1 MERAGLARSIK
12 HTEHETMTASTLRLE
27 SCPDWADDLGDRIPP
42 SIFALADDSGDD
54 AAPNTPKGAHRILA
68 VLQSE
73 IAKPIAAAR
82 EAQLRAVIG
91 DFRKRQRD
99 ANLLVAAS
107 LMSACLL
114 TFLGFATAMSFAKP
128 QPEIENPTL
137 KRRAT
142 SVAWQ
147 RPQQETKADSLLIAA
162 GAPSSG
168 HSPLL
173 IDAALHSS
181 ADPAPQII
189 LASHGRELALAP
201 LLPRRQARYVLIRG
215 LPADAKLSAGLRNT
229 SGGWMVRNEDV
240 GTLTLAFRGAAFEPA
255 TAPASGDYPLEV
267 YLLGDEAAPQ
277 ARRNFILRVDA
288 QASDQEQIA
297 INSSSSFMELAVL
310 SMPPENISLL
320 SRADDLMDQGDVASA
335 RLLFRHLA
343 DRGVDRAAFELARTF
358 DADVLASLNVRGVS
372 GDKKEAKLW
381 YERAAG
387 IGNVAA
393 TERLKILASLAD

>member
-1 MERAGLARSIK
+1 
-12 HTEHETMTASTLRLE
+12 MTASTLRLE
-27 SCPDWADDLGDRIPP
+27 SCPDWADELGGRIPP
-42 SIFALADDSGDD
+42 SIFALADDSGDQAD
-54 AAPNTPKGAHRILA
+54 TPKGAHRILA

-73 IAKPIAAAR
+73 MAKPIAAAR
-82 EAQLRAVIG
+82 EAQLRSLIQ

-114 TFLGFATAMSFAKP
+114 TFLGFATAMSLAKP
-128 QPEIENPTL
+128 QPEVENPTL

-147 RPQQETKADSLLIAA
+147 RPQQETKGDSLLIATA
-162 GAPSSG
+162 APSFG
-168 HSPLL
+168 RSPLL
-173 IDAALHSS
+173 IDAALRSS

-189 LASHGRELALAP
+189 LASHDRDLALAS

-240 GTLTLAFRGAAFEPA
+240 STLTLAFRSAEFEPGVA
-255 TAPASGDYPLEV
+255 RASGDYPLEV
-267 YLLGDEAAPQ
+267 YLLGEEAAPQ

-288 QASDQEQIA
+288 QASGEEQTA
-297 INSSSSFMELAVL
+297 MTSSSSFLELAVL
-310 SMPPENISLL
+310 GMPPENISLL

>member
-1 MERAGLARSIK
+1 
-12 HTEHETMTASTLRLE
+12 MTASTLRLE
-27 SCPDWADDLGDRIPP
+27 SCPNWADHLGDRIPA
-42 SIFALADDSGDD
+42 SLLTFAGDPGDD
-54 AAPNTPKGAHRILA
+54 ATTDATPKGAHRILA
-68 VLQSE
+68 ALQSE
-73 IAKPIAAAR
+73 MAKPIAAAR
-82 EAQLRAVIG
+82 EVQLRALIQ

-128 QPEIENPTL
+128 QPEVDNPTL

-147 RPQQETKADSLLIAA
+147 RPQQETKGDSLLIAA
-162 GAPSSG
+162 AAPSSG
-168 HSPLL
+168 RSPLL

-181 ADPAPQII
+181 ADPAPQVI
-189 LASHGRELALAP
+189 LASHGRELALAS

-215 LPADAKLSAGLRNT
+215 LPKDAKLSTGLRNT

-240 GTLTLAFRGAAFEPA
+240 GNLTLSFRGTDFEPA
-255 TAPASGDYPLEV
+255 VTPASGDYPLEI
-267 YLLGDEAAPQ
+267 YLLGDKTAPQ
-277 ARRNFILRVDA
+277 SRRNFILRVDA
-288 QASDQEQIA
+288 GASDQEQSA
-297 INSSSSFMELAVL
+297 TNWSSSLMDLAVL
-310 SMPPENISLL
+310 STPPENVSLL

-358 DADVLASLNVRGVS
+358 DADVLALLNVRGVS

>member
-1 MERAGLARSIK
+1 
-12 HTEHETMTASTLRLE
+12 MTASTLRLE
-27 SCPDWADDLGDRIPP
+27 TCPAWADDLGDRIPP

-54 AAPNTPKGAHRILA
+54 AAADTPKGAHRILA

-73 IAKPIAAAR
+73 MAKPLAAAR
-82 EAQLRAVIG
+82 EAQLHALIH

-114 TFLGFATAMSFAKP
+114 TVLGFATAMSFAKP
-128 QPEIENPTL
+128 EPQIENPTL
-137 KRRAT
+137 MRRAT
-142 SVAWQ
+142 SIAWQ
-147 RPQQETKADSLLIAA
+147 RPEQETKGDSLLIATA
-162 GAPSSG
+162 GPSG
-168 HSPLL
+168 RSPLL
-173 IDAALHSS
+173 IDAALRSS
-181 ADPAPQII
+181 ADPAPQVI

-201 LLPRRQARYVLIRG
+201 LLPRRQARYLLIRG
-215 LPADAKLSAGLRNT
+215 LPADAKLSSGLRNT

-240 GTLTLAFRGAAFEPA
+240 GNLTLAFRGAEFEPSV
-255 TAPASGDYPLEV
+255 APASGDYPLEV

-288 QASDQEQIA
+288 KASEEEQSA
-297 INSSSSFMELAVL
+297 MNWSASLMDLAVL
-310 SMPPENISLL
+310 GTPPETVSLL

-358 DADVLASLNVRGVS
+358 DADVLTSLNVRGVS

>member
-1 MERAGLARSIK
+1 
-12 HTEHETMTASTLRLE
+12 MTASTLRLE
-27 SCPDWADDLGDRIPP
+27 SCPAWVDDLGDRIPA
-42 SIFALADDSGDD
+42 SIFALADGSGDY
-54 AAPNTPKGAHRILA
+54 AAPDAPKGAHRILA
-68 VLQSE
+68 ALQSE
-73 IAKPIAAAR
+73 MAKPLAAAR
-82 EAQLRAVIG
+82 EAQLQALIH
-91 DFRKRQRD
+91 DFRKRQQD

-107 LMSACLL
+107 LFSACLL
-114 TFLGFATAMSFAKP
+114 TVLGFATAMSFARP
-128 QPEIENPTL
+128 QPQIENPTL
-137 KRRAT
+137 MRRAT
-142 SVAWQ
+142 SIAWQ
-147 RPQQETKADSLLIAA
+147 RPEQETKGDSLLIATA
-162 GAPSSG
+162 TPPGR
-168 HSPLL
+168 SPLL
-173 IDAALHSS
+173 IDAAFHSN
-181 ADPAPQII
+181 ADPGAPII

-215 LPADAKLSAGLRNT
+215 LPDDAKLSSGLRNT

-240 GTLTLAFRGAAFEPA
+240 GNLTLSFRGAEFEPA
-255 TAPASGDYPLEV
+255 VAPSSGDYPLEV
-267 YLLGDEAAPQ
+267 YLLGDETAPQ

-288 QASDQEQIA
+288 NPSDEEQSA
-297 INSSSSFMELAVL
+297 MNWSSSLMDLAVL
-310 SMPPENISLL
+310 STPPETVSLL

>member
-1 MERAGLARSIK
+1 
-12 HTEHETMTASTLRLE
+12 MTASTLRLE
-27 SCPDWADDLGDRIPP
+27 SCPDLADDLGDRIPP

-54 AAPNTPKGAHRILA
+54 AAPDTPKGAHRILA

-73 IAKPIAAAR
+73 MAKPLAAAR
-82 EAQLRAVIG
+82 EAQLRALIQ

-114 TFLGFATAMSFAKP
+114 TFLGFATAMNFAKP
-128 QPEIENPTL
+128 QPEVENPTL

-147 RPQQETKADSLLIAA
+147 RPQQETKGDSLLIATA
-162 GAPSSG
+162 APSG
-168 HSPLL
+168 RSPLL
-173 IDAALHSS
+173 IDAALHAS
-181 ADPAPQII
+181 ADSAPQVV

-201 LLPRRQARYVLIRG
+201 LLPRRQARYLLIRG
-215 LPADAKLSAGLRNT
+215 LPADAKLSSGLRNT

-240 GTLTLAFRGAAFEPA
+240 GNLSLTFRSTEFEPA
-255 TAPASGDYPLEV
+255 VAPASGDYPLEI
-267 YLLGDEAAPQ
+267 YLLGDETAPQ

-288 QASDQEQIA
+288 QDSDQEQTA
-297 INSSSSFMELAVL
+297 MNSSSSFMELAVL

-320 SRADDLMDQGDVASA
+320 SRADDLIDQGDVASA

>member
-1 MERAGLARSIK
+1 M
-12 HTEHETMTASTLRLE
+12 
-27 SCPDWADDLGDRIPP
+27 
-42 SIFALADDSGDD
+42 
-54 AAPNTPKGAHRILA
+54 
-68 VLQSE
+68 
-73 IAKPIAAAR
+73 AKPLAAAR
-82 EAQLRAVIG
+82 EAQLQALIH
-91 DFRKRQRD
+91 DFRKRQQD

-107 LMSACLL
+107 LFSACLL
-114 TFLGFATAMSFAKP
+114 TVLGFATAMSFARP
-128 QPEIENPTL
+128 QPQIENPTL
-137 KRRAT
+137 MRRAT
-142 SVAWQ
+142 SIAWQ
-147 RPQQETKADSLLIAA
+147 RPEQETKGDSLLIATVDA
-162 GAPSSG
+162 AFHSNADPGAP
-168 HSPLL
+168 
-173 IDAALHSS
+173 
-181 ADPAPQII
+181 II

-215 LPADAKLSAGLRNT
+215 LPDDTKLSSGLRNT

-240 GTLTLAFRGAAFEPA
+240 GNLTLSFRGAEFEPA
-255 TAPASGDYPLEV
+255 VAPSSGDYPLEV
-267 YLLGDEAAPQ
+267 YLLGDETAPQ

-288 QASDQEQIA
+288 NPSEEEQSA
-297 INSSSSFMELAVL
+297 MNLSSSLMDLAVL
-310 SMPPENISLL
+310 STPPETVSLL

>member
-1 MERAGLARSIK
+1 MDRVGLARSIK

-27 SCPDWADDLGDRIPP
+27 GCPDWADELGYQIPP
-42 SIFALADDSGDD
+42 SLFADQSGDD
-54 AAPNTPKGAHRILA
+54 AAIDTPKGAHGILA

-73 IAKPIAAAR
+73 MAKPMAAPR
-82 EAQLRAVIG
+82 EAQLRALIQ

-114 TFLGFATAMSFAKP
+114 TFLGFATAISFAKP
-128 QPEIENPTL
+128 EPEIGNPTL
-137 KRRAT
+137 IRRAT
-142 SVAWQ
+142 SIAWQ
-147 RPQQETKADSLLIAA
+147 RPQQDTKGDSLLVAA
-162 GAPSSG
+162 AAPASGRSS
-168 HSPLL
+168 LL

-181 ADPAPQII
+181 ADPAAQVI

-201 LLPRRQARYVLIRG
+201 LLPRRQARYLLIRG
-215 LPADAKLSAGLRNT
+215 LPNDAKLSSGLRNT

-240 GTLTLAFRGAAFEPA
+240 GNLKLTFRSPDFDPA
-255 TAPASGDYPLEV
+255 IAPASGDYPLEI

-288 QASDQEQIA
+288 RASDQEQTA
-297 INSSSSFMELAVL
+297 MDSSSSFMELAVL
-310 SMPPENISLL
+310 STPPETISLL

>member
-1 MERAGLARSIK
+1 
-12 HTEHETMTASTLRLE
+12 MTASTLRLE
-27 SCPDWADDLGDRIPP
+27 SCPAWVDDLGDRIPA
-42 SIFALADDSGDD
+42 SIFALADGSGDY
-54 AAPNTPKGAHRILA
+54 AAPDAPKGAHRILA
-68 VLQSE
+68 ALQSE
-73 IAKPIAAAR
+73 MAKPLAAAR
-82 EAQLRAVIG
+82 EAQLQALIH
-91 DFRKRQRD
+91 DFRKRQQD

-107 LMSACLL
+107 LFSACLL
-114 TFLGFATAMSFAKP
+114 TVLGFATAMSFARP
-128 QPEIENPTL
+128 QPQIENPTL
-137 KRRAT
+137 MRRAT
-142 SVAWQ
+142 SIAWQ
-147 RPQQETKADSLLIAA
+147 RPEQETKGDSLLIATVDA
-162 GAPSSG
+162 AFHSNADPGAP
-168 HSPLL
+168 
-173 IDAALHSS
+173 
-181 ADPAPQII
+181 II

-215 LPADAKLSAGLRNT
+215 LPDDAKLSSGLRNT

-240 GTLTLAFRGAAFEPA
+240 GNLTLSFRGAEFEPA
-255 TAPASGDYPLEV
+255 VAPSSGDYPLEV
-267 YLLGDEAAPQ
+267 YLLGDETAPQ

-288 QASDQEQIA
+288 
-297 INSSSSFMELAVL
+297 NSSEEEQSAMNLSSSLMELAVL
-310 SMPPENISLL
+310 STPPETVSLL

>member
-1 MERAGLARSIK
+1 
-12 HTEHETMTASTLRLE
+12 MTASTLRLE
-27 SCPDWADDLGDRIPP
+27 SCPQWADDLGDQIPP
-42 SIFALADDSGDD
+42 SILTLADDSGDD
-54 AAPNTPKGAHRILA
+54 AIVDTPKGAHRILA

-73 IAKPIAAAR
+73 MAKPIAAAR
-82 EAQLRAVIG
+82 EARLQALIQ

-128 QPEIENPTL
+128 EPEADNPTL

-147 RPQQETKADSLLIAA
+147 RPLQETKGDSLLIAVA
-162 GAPSSG
+162 APSSG
-168 HSPLL
+168 RTPLQ
-173 IDAALHSS
+173 IDAALHAS
-181 ADPAPQII
+181 ADPAPQVV
-189 LASHGRELALAP
+189 LAPHGRELALAP
-201 LLPRRQARYVLIRG
+201 LLPRRQARYLLIRG
-215 LPADAKLSAGLRNT
+215 LPGDAKLSSGLRNT

-240 GTLTLAFRGAAFEPA
+240 GNLTLSFRGAESEPA
-255 TAPASGDYPLEV
+255 VAPAAGDYPLEI
-267 YLLGDEAAPQ
+267 YLLGDETAPQ

-288 QASDQEQIA
+288 NASDQEQTA
-297 INSSSSFMELAVL
+297 MNSSSSFMELAVL

-320 SRADDLMDQGDVASA
+320 SRADDLIDQGDVASA